1 VKKNGIVMQ
10 EYKQDSEYKPY
21 NIKNIILAHKNNE
34 LSVLLLAT
42 IFHSIEFY
50 SKVKSKE
57 SKKLKIKK

>member
-1 VKKNGIVMQ
+1 MQ